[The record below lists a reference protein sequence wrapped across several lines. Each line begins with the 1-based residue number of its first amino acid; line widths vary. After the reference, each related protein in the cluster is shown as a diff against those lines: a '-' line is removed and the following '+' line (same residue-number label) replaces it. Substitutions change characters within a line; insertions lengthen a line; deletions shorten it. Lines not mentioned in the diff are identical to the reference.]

1 MTMRPRFG
9 SWLGIRRVLWSG
21 SGERTEGRWLPY
33 AFHASRAASSGQPR
47 RRTQQPPFVE
57 TTKHDYDSMF
67 AINAKAAYFFI
78 QEAGKRMTDGGKITM
93 IVTSRWPHC

>member
-1 MTMRPRFG
+1 
-9 SWLGIRRVLWSG
+9 
-21 SGERTEGRWLPY
+21 
-33 AFHASRAASSGQPR
+33 
-47 RRTQQPPFVE
+47 
-57 TTKHDYDSMF
+57 MF